1 MLFCEIGGISPP
13 RAPTATLNGD
23 VKGGLPVEA
32 FSAVQE
38 LFNGVDWIESSDD
51 AAYWLLKEFSANSLQ
66 EKFQKLILNDMKEI
80 SRMQAKVGLQMPL
93 MSPLDSDE
101 EKYSVVSDS
110 VSSADH
116 EKVQHGG
123 NSSDSENID
132 RDHTTEDFESSGI
145 ITSCMNQFLLC
156 KLLIM
161 LFNLY
166 EVPFRREILLCIAVH
181 GALYIS
187 GSHHYPP

>member
-23 VKGGLPVEA
+23 VKGGLPIEA

-66 EKFQKLILNDMKEI
+66 EKFQKLILNDMKEL
-80 SRMQAKVGLQMPL
+80 SRMQAKVGLQMPM

-101 EKYSVVSDS
+101 EKYSVASDS
-110 VSSADH
+110 VSSTDH

-123 NSSDSENID
+123 NSSDSENIG
-132 RDHTTEDFESSGI
+132 DHTTEDFESSGI
-145 ITSCMNQFLLC
+145 IISCMNQFLLC
-156 KLLIM
+156 NLLIM
-161 LFNLY
+161 LFKS
-166 EVPFRREILLCIAVH
+166 I
-181 GALYIS
+181 
-187 GSHHYPP
+187 